1 MEQQEQPQ
9 GFWSQLTPISKFLI
23 FMLIL
28 GVLGASAYFIFVK
41 EKTADIPTTEATAT
55 DSVSSAASDGSSSTS
70 QPTTNTATD
79 APAET
84 PTKTE
89 SVAADE
95 KAAESAPVATPKP
108 IEAKKVV
115 KLPASKKPAAIVK
128 KKENKAE
135 SIKPKKKIKTSEDVE
150 VD

>member
-1 MEQQEQPQ
+1 MEQQEQPR
-9 GFWSQLTPISKFLI
+9 GFWSQLTPVSKFLI

-28 GVLGASAYFIFVK
+28 GVLGASAYFIFMNG
-41 EKTADIPTTEATAT
+41 KTTDAAAIEATAT
-55 DSVSSAASDGSSSTS
+55 DSISSAASDGSIIS
-70 QPTTNTATD
+70 QPTDNTATD
-79 APAET
+79 APVET

-95 KAAESAPVATPKP
+95 KAVETAPVVTPKP
-108 IEAKKVV
+108 LEPKKVV
-115 KLPASKKPAAIVK
+115 KLPASKKPAVIVK

-135 SIKPKKKIKTSEDVE
+135 STKPKKKTKNSEDVE